1 MYYYKLCK
9 GVDRVP
15 YKRQQGN
22 LSTRFNHLFK
32 LLKLKIMEKIK
43 ENTLIIES
51 FTKKDLLLILNTYQN
66 YINDFTNISEKDLD
80 KIYLEVA
87 KNQMKKIINQLKQ

>member
-1 MYYYKLCK
+1 
-9 GVDRVP
+9 
-15 YKRQQGN
+15 
-22 LSTRFNHLFK
+22 
-32 LLKLKIMEKIK
+32 MEKIK